1 LNLVN
6 RSIIK
11 RQKLENFEHET
22 AMEGFIVY
30 NNTQELGPENERE
43 QKFIVIFGFW
53 HSVSI
58 YSWDSFKLLYHI
70 PKDEHFYTLYPN
82 NHWLNG

>member
-1 LNLVN
+1 
-6 RSIIK
+6 
-11 RQKLENFEHET
+11 
-22 AMEGFIVY
+22 
-30 NNTQELGPENERE
+30 
-43 QKFIVIFGFW
+43 
-53 HSVSI
+53 VSI